1 VPGDDLD
8 MARLEDKYRDEIVPA
23 LMKKFGYKNKLQVP
37 RLEKIVVNAG
47 LGRATMD
54 SKVLDEAVSEIAL
67 ITGQKPVTTR
77 ARKSIAS
84 FKLRKGAQIG
94 CMVTM
99 RGKRMYEFL
108 DRLVN
113 VGLPRIRDFR
123 GVPQKAFDRMGNY
136 TLGIREQS
144 IFPEISY
151 DKIENVYGMAITIVT
166 ASTKDEEAR
175 ELLQLLGMPFR
186 SS

>member
-1 VPGDDLD
+1 
-8 MARLEDKYRDEIVPA
+8 MARLEDKYREETIPA

-37 RLEKIVVNAG
+37 RLEKIVINAG
-47 LGRATMD
+47 LGKATID

-67 ITGQKPVTTR
+67 ITGQRPVTTK

-84 FKLRKGAQIG
+84 FKLRKGDQIG
-94 CMVTM
+94 CMVTL

-113 VGLPRIRDFR
+113 AGLPRIRDFR
-123 GVPQKAFDRMGNY
+123 GVLPKAFDGMGNY

-144 IFPEISY
+144 IFPEVSY

-166 ASTKDEEAR
+166 AATDDEEAR
-175 ELLQLLGMPFR
+175 ELLRLLGMPFR
-186 SS
+186 Q